1 MAAITKGTAFK
12 YGTSAAGTPFTG
24 VVVQTYK
31 KGKEF
36 ALKVEGKDAEGVVVS
51 RRYNDRTQKV
61 SFTGI
66 VEGTATI
73 PEIGTDIQIAGVT
86 ITVEKS
92 DEDGKN
98 DGNTVFTIEGIASEG
113 VTLS

>member
-36 ALKVEGKDAEGVVVS
+36 ALKVEGKDADGKVVS
-51 RRYNDRTQKV
+51 RRYDDRTQKV

-66 VEGTATI
+66 VEGTVTI
-73 PEIGTDIQIAGVT
+73 PDIGEVITIAGVQVV
-86 ITVEKS
+86 VEKS

-98 DGNTVFTIEGIASEG
+98 DGNTVFTIEGVSSEG